1 MKKNPPAVNNSTIE
15 GANLTNDESKIKKRK
30 IKNLNVD
37 GEIEDIIKKK
47 QKNNLIKSTIN
58 FSNFACDD
66 QIKEL
71 TNKYIHTAMNT
82 KDLNIFLI

>member
-47 QKNNLIKSTIN
+47 QKIT
-58 FSNFACDD
+58 
-66 QIKEL
+66 
-71 TNKYIHTAMNT
+71 
-82 KDLNIFLI
+82 